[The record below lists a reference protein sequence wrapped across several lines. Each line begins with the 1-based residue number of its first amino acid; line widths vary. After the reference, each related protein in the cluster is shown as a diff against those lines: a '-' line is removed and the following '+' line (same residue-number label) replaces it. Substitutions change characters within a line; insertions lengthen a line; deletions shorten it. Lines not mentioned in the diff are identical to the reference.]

1 MSGSEHLKTPGAG
14 SDPEAET
21 KAGPE
26 PHEPGRPE
34 ASFTVPLAGQTLLER
49 YTVLGQLGKGGMGVV
64 LSVYDARLDRRVALK
79 LLRPRNVSGGT
90 SHDEQGRFL
99 REAQAMARL
108 NHPHVVAAY
117 DAGELETGTLFIA
130 MEHVEG
136 QTLRRWQKEKH
147 SWREV
152 LEKYLAAGRGLAE
165 AHAAGLIHRDFKP
178 DNVLV
183 GHDGRVR
190 VTDFGLARLES
201 SLRGTDEE

>member
-1 MSGSEHLKTPGAG
+1 
-14 SDPEAET
+14 
-21 KAGPE
+21 
-26 PHEPGRPE
+26 
-34 ASFTVPLAGQTLLER
+34 
-49 YTVLGQLGKGGMGVV
+49 
-64 LSVYDARLDRRVALK
+64 
-79 LLRPRNVSGGT
+79 
-90 SHDEQGRFL
+90 
-99 REAQAMARL
+99 MARL

-117 DAGELETGTLFIA
+117 DAGELETGSLFIA

-136 QTLRRWQKEKH
+136 QTLRRWQKEKR

-152 LEKYLAAGRGLAE
+152 LEKYLAAGRGLGA

-201 SLRGTDEE
+201 SLRSDEEEEQESLGDPLPSPALEMSLTEPGTWMGTPRYMAPELFSGQRADARS